1 MRLLTVQLRT
11 DYGPIKGL
19 SFYWS
24 AKSVN
29 SPWLSTLMIPVYT
42 TLASLLLLSIHVFVT
57 WCFRKGGA
65 ETKEELET
73 SSVSGDIPRVERV
86 SERLEIHVQRHG
98 GAAIFWFMFA
108 RMIGC
113 FSLLGLSAHTLA
125 SCYRDN
131 RCQSHIIGT
140 LIHHSLCAVYLYTSI
155 LSMISILSHE
165 WGPTTTRH
173 NATLLLII
181 LGVYGY
187 RDVWPL
193 ATTTDIPMDIS
204 EGKILWVKIAILSVV
219 ALVIPLIIPRKYEPI
234 DPKDPMPIPNPE
246 LTASILSLQLY
257 TFLDQI
263 ILTAYRIPH
272 LSWNQ
277 LPPLSDGDRSKHLKE
292 FAFPHLDT
300 FHGAKK
306 RHLFFGLMRVYRWEY
321 SILALTVV
329 VLSFSSFGP
338 PIAINRILTYLET
351 NGTET
356 NIRPWFWIMW
366 LFIAPMLNSF
376 SRQWYI
382 FIATRTLVRTEGLL
396 TQLVF
401 EHSLRIRLKAE
412 TSKAKASEDGE
423 ATVVA
428 TPDTASV
435 NGQGSSTNTTLN
447 GGSSPTSTIKGKDKA
462 KPDTKKDDG
471 PDKKKRA
478 GEDNMTGKINNLIT
492 TDLSN
497 IVESRDFLIAIL
509 YVPLQLILC
518 IVFLYKV
525 LGWSAFV
532 GFSTI
537 LILFP
542 IPGWIAKKLQTVQ
555 QKKMKKTDARIQIV
569 SEAVNVLR
577 MVKLFGWEQ
586 QMFQRIEEKR
596 KEELYWLW
604 LRKAL
609 DLSNGLMNFFIT
621 SLTMLVTY
629 GTFTLIMKQQ
639 LNASIVFSSMSVFS
653 MLRSQ
658 LHRIFYQ
665 ITNTI
670 QGKVSLDRVNEFL
683 KNTELLDAYTPKS
696 QDHFEI
702 LNSDEDSS
710 NIGFKDAV
718 FSWSTD
724 PDDGTMTPSS
734 RSFKLRIEGELLF
747 KPGCMNLIIGPT
759 GSGKTSMIMA
769 LLGEMHFIPS
779 SPQSW
784 FNLPRK
790 GGVAF
795 AAQESWVQNATI
807 RDNILFGSELDEDRY
822 RKVIRQC
829 ALERDLELFEAGDE
843 TEVGERGLTLSGGQK
858 ARVTLARAIYSS
870 AEIIILDDVLAA
882 LDVHTSKWIVE
893 ECFKGDL
900 IKGRTI
906 LMVTHNI
913 ALASSVADFV
923 VSIGLD
929 GTVTSHS
936 SDISLALNIDPQLAR
951 EVESDEEKLKKGEEE
966 IAPAKKETK
975 ADGKLIVA
983 EEIVEGRVTWKSVK
997 LFLLGLAGN
1006 GRPAIFFTIWLAG
1019 MICEELSNNLQVW
1032 FLGYWGTQYEHHA
1045 QSEVRVSFYL
1055 AVYSGITGIIIFFFS
1070 VTYMFYVYGSLRASK
1085 SIHEKLVGSILGT
1098 TLRWLDETP
1107 TSRIIA
1113 RCTQDIRAVD
1123 GPVAQ
1128 TLVAVVELSITFIV
1142 KLSVIILYTPV
1153 FVFPGLGVAI
1163 IGIFAGNIYIKAQ
1176 MSVKREM
1183 SNAKAPLLAHLGA
1196 SIAGLS
1202 SIRAYG
1208 AEEQFK
1214 VESLKRI
1221 DHYSRVARISYN
1233 LNRWIAVRID
1243 GLGALFTTALASY
1256 LVRRRSA
1263 SSANIGFSLNLAVD
1277 FCTMLLWLVRC
1288 YNEFEVQAN
1297 SLERIQAY
1305 VDIEQEPKPTE
1316 SGKPPA
1322 AWPTSGELRV
1332 EKLSARYSQTG
1343 PKVLHDISFNVQSGE
1358 RIGVVGRTGSGKSSL
1373 TLALLRCILT
1383 EGNVFYDGIPTNKL
1397 NLDALRSNVTIIPQ
1411 MPELLSGTLRRN
1423 LDPFEQ
1429 HDDSTLNAA
1438 LRDAGLFSL
1447 QTETDEGRITLDS
1460 NIASGGSNLSVGQ
1473 RQIIAL
1479 ARAIVRKSKVLILD
1493 EATSAIDYKTD
1504 NIIQKTLRNELG
1516 SDVTVL
1522 TVAHRLQ
1529 TIMDSDKIMVLD
1541 NGRIVE
1547 FDSPKVLLTRE
1558 DSKLKALVDE
1568 SGDKDALYEMAQG
1581 KASASQDGSR

>member
-1 MRLLTVQLRT
+1 MRLLTVQLGT
-11 DYGPIKGL
+11 GYGPIGGL
-19 SFYWS
+19 SFYQS
-24 AKSVN
+24 AKSLN
-29 SPWLSTLMIPVYT
+29 SPWRSTLMVPVYT
-42 TLASLLLLSIHVFVT
+42 ALASLLLLSIHVFVA
-57 WCFRKGGA
+57 WCFRKGGG

-73 SSVSGDIPRVERV
+73 SSTSEDIPNVECV
-86 SERLEIHVQRHG
+86 SERLEIHVRRHG
-98 GAAIFWFMFA
+98 GTAIFWFMFA

-125 SCYRDN
+125 SCYRDS

-140 LIHHSLCAVYLYTSI
+140 LIHYSLCVVYLYASS

-173 NATLLLII
+173 NVILLLVI

-187 RDVWPL
+187 RDIWPL

-204 EGKILWVKIAILSVV
+204 EGKILWVKIAILSAA
-219 ALVIPLIIPRKYEPI
+219 ALIIPLIIPRKYEPI

-263 ILTAYRIPH
+263 ILTAYKTPH

-277 LPPLSDGDRSKHLKE
+277 LPPLSDGDCSKHLKE
-292 FAFPHLDT
+292 IAFPHLDT

-321 SILALTVV
+321 SILALTIV
-329 VLSFSSFGP
+329 VLSFSSLGP

-366 LFIAPMLNSF
+366 LFITSMLNSF
-376 SRQWYI
+376 SLHWYI
-382 FIATRTLVRTEGLL
+382 FIVTRTLVRAEGLL

-412 TSKAKASEDGE
+412 TSKAKASKDG
-423 ATVVA
+423 AMTVVD
-428 TPDTASV
+428 TPDTASI

-447 GGSSPTSTIKGKDKA
+447 GGSSPTSTIKGKDKS

-492 TDLSN
+492 TDLNN
-497 IVESRDFLIAIL
+497 IVEARDILIAIL
-509 YVPLQLILC
+509 YAPLQMILC

-532 GFSTI
+532 GFSTT

-555 QKKMKKTDARIQIV
+555 QNKMKKTDARVQIV

-586 QMFQRIEEKR
+586 QMFERIEEKR

-604 LRKAL
+604 LRKFPISL
-609 DLSNGLMNFFIT
+609 LLSLFYSFFIM

-639 LNASIVFSSMSVFS
+639 LNASIVFSSMSVFG
-653 MLRSQ
+653 MLRGQ

-665 ITNTI
+665 TTNII
-670 QGKVSLDRVNEFL
+670 QGKVSLDRVNEYL
-683 KNTELLDAYTPKS
+683 KNTELLDAYTSKS
-696 QDHFEI
+696 QDHLEI
-702 LNSDEDSS
+702 LQSDEDSS

-747 KPGCMNLIIGPT
+747 KTGCINLIIGPT

-769 LLGEMHFIPS
+769 LLGEMHFRPS

-795 AAQESWVQNATI
+795 AAQEPWVQNATI

-843 TEVGERGLTLSGGQK
+843 TE

-870 AEIIILDDVLAA
+870 AQIIILDDVLAA
-882 LDVHTSKWIVE
+882 LDIVE

-900 IKGRTI
+900 VKGRTI
-906 LMVTHNI
+906 LMVTHNV
-913 ALASSVADFV
+913 ALTSSVADFV

-929 GTVTSHS
+929 GTVTSRS
-936 SDISLALNIDPQLAR
+936 SDVSLALNLDSELAL
-951 EVESDEEKLKKGEEE
+951 EVKIDEENLKKGEGE
-966 IAPAKKETK
+966 IASTEKETK
-975 ADGKLIVA
+975 ADGKLIVV
-983 EEIVEGRVTWKSVK
+983 EEIAEGHVTWKSIK
-997 LFLLGLAGN
+997 LFLFGLAGN
-1006 GRPAIFFTIWLAG
+1006 GRPVIFFTIWLAG
-1019 MICEELSNNLQVW
+1019 MIGEELSNNLQIW
-1032 FLGYWGTQYEHHA
+1032 FLGYWGTQYEHRA
-1045 QSEVRVSFYL
+1045 PSEVRVPFYL
-1055 AVYSGITGIIIFFFS
+1055 AVYSGLTGIIIFFFS
-1070 VTYMFYVYGSLRASK
+1070 VSYLVYAYGSLRASK

-1128 TLVAVVELSITFIV
+1128 SLVTVVNLSITVIV
-1142 KLSVIILYTPV
+1142 KLSVIVLYTPV
-1153 FVFPGLGVAI
+1153 FIFPGLGVAM
-1163 IGIFAGNIYIKAQ
+1163 IGIFAGNVYLKAQ

-1233 LNRWIAVRID
+1233 LDRWIAVRID
-1243 GLGALFTTALASY
+1243 GLGALFTTALAFY
-1256 LVRRRSA
+1256 LVQRRST

-1277 FCTMLLWLVRC
+1277 FCVMLLWLVRF

-1332 EKLSARYSQTG
+1332 ENLSARYSQTG
-1343 PKVLHDISFNVQSGE
+1343 PNVLHDISFNVRSGE
-1358 RIGVVGRTGSGKSSL
+1358 RIGIVGRTGSGKSSL

-1383 EGNVFYDGIPTNKL
+1383 EGNVFYDSIPTNKL

-1411 MPELLSGTLRRN
+1411 MPELVSGTLRRN

-1429 HDDSTLNAA
+1429 HDDRTLNAA
-1438 LRDAGLFSL
+1438 LQDAGLFSL

-1460 NIASGGSNLSVGQ
+1460 NLASGGGNLSVGQ

-1493 EATSAIDYKTD
+1493 EDYKTD
-1504 NIIQKTLRNELG
+1504 TIIQKTLRNELG

-1541 NGRIVE
+1541 NGRMVE
-1547 FDSPKVLLTRE
+1547 FDSPKVLLSRE

-1568 SGDKDALYEMAQG
+1568 SGDKDVLYEMARG
-1581 KASASQDGSR
+1581 KASTSQDGPR